1 MLKFLDGN
9 KLNYEF
15 NIYTSEA
22 IFKPNDLVKILE
34 PNLLDKLERLHVT
47 RSVRIINIKFNIIIE
62 PSILRH
68 TLNDRLQERSVRTT
82 NTI

>member
-1 MLKFLDGN
+1 MYKFLDGN

-62 PSILRH
+62 PGIL
-68 TLNDRLQERSVRTT
+68 D
-82 NTI
+82 IP